1 MNTKAQ
7 GPARAPK
14 DGRRPRMGRTEDE
27 LRTLQAVAR
36 AKDGDRM
43 AVRYLYSRYS
53 DTVRRYAAALLRD
66 TDAADDVVQTTF
78 LKLLTKIDRY
88 EPRSVPFEAWLLRVT
103 RNVALDEVRRRAAHP
118 QAPVLETDAPT
129 TEAPAAERNG
139 TLRAA
144 LGHLPQGER
153 EVLLLRHLVGL
164 NDDEIATR
172 LGTDAT
178 EVQRTHRRAQT
189 RLKFALA
196 GTAKADSD
204 APVFGGSRAR
214 RRPLIQVMQ

>member
-27 LRTLQAVAR
+27 LQTLQAVAR
-36 AKDGDRM
+36 AKEGDRM
-43 AVRYLYSRYS
+43 AIRFLYSRYS
-53 DTVRRYAAALLRD
+53 ETVRRYAAALLRD
-66 TDAADDVVQTTF
+66 GDAADDVVQTTF

-88 EPRSVPFEAWLLRVT
+88 EPRTVPFEAWLLRVT
-103 RNVALDEVRRRAAHP
+103 RNVALDEVRRRQAHP
-118 QAPVLETDAPT
+118 HSPILDNDAP
-129 TEAPAAERNG
+129 APELAPERNA

-144 LGHLPQGER
+144 LGHLPQEER

-164 NDDEIATR
+164 NDDEIAIR
-172 LGTDAT
+172 VGSEPA
-178 EVQRTHRRAQT
+178 EVVRTHRRAQA
-189 RLKFALA
+189 RLRSALSAAA
-196 GTAKADSD
+196 GKDPD
-204 APVFGGSRAR
+204 APVVGASRAR